1 MISLEEANC
10 GAQII
15 DTGEVELIKS
25 DTITIGALILYSIM
39 LRQ

>member
-1 MISLEEANC
+1 MISLEEVNY

-25 DTITIGALILYSIM
+25 NTITIGALILHYIM
-39 LRQ
+39 FRQ